1 MMASLPDA
9 TTTDFVEA
17 FSRGAQIALC
27 VTGYVILGAII
38 LSLLSPGQ
46 RIFDAIVDG
55 SILRLVPYAAGAIVL
70 AGIVNGIL
78 KAIPHRPKNYLRS
91 GRAQLAK

>member
-1 MMASLPDA
+1 MASLPE
-9 TTTDFVEA
+9 TTTADFVES
-17 FSRGAQIALC
+17 FSRGAQGALC
-27 VTGYVILGAII
+27 VTGYVILVAIL

-55 SILRLVPYAAGAIVL
+55 SILRAAPYAVGAIVF
-70 AGIVNGIL
+70 AGFLNGVL
-78 KAIPHRPKNYLRS
+78 KTMPHRPKSYLRS